1 MPESNSPILA
11 MRDIA
16 KSFPGVRALTGVSMD
31 VRAGEVHAL
40 LGENGAGKSTL
51 CNILSGVFTEYAG
64 SIELAGE
71 RANIHH
77 PQRRP
82 VARHRDDPPGAQP
95 GARAVDRGQH
105 LPRPGA
111 ADPVGHDQPAPD
123 GRRVARRLLA
133 ELGLRLDPR
142 RPVRTCQ
149 IAEQQLIE
157 VAKALSLNVRVLIMD
172 EPTSAL
178 ADAEVK
184 LLFAVIRRLV
194 ARGVAVIY
202 ISHRLEELYEIAD
215 RVTVLR
221 DGGYIGTR
229 EMAATDRAELI
240 RMMVG
245 RPLGEIFQHSAKISA
260 GAERLRV
267 TGLSLAADP
276 RAGRVALHD
285 VSLSVRAGEIVGL
298 AGLMGAGRTEVLE
311 AIFGVFGTRAI
322 RGSLALDGKP
332 YPPRSPEEAI
342 RRGVAL
348 VAEDR
353 KTQSLVLSNTVRF
366 NASLASLKR
375 FRRWSG
381 GVDAK
386 AERKAVAEQVASL
399 RVKTPSL
406 ASMVANLSGGNQQ
419 KVVLAKCL
427 LTKPTV
433 LLLDEPT
440 RGIDVGAKAEISE
453 LVNKLAAAGTGILM
467 ASSELPELLGTC
479 DRIIVLC
486 EGRVTAE
493 LDRAEA
499 TQERILA
506 AAMARQVVLA
516 EDMSSTGKET

>member
-77 PQRRP
+77 PKDAQSLGIGMIHQELNLVPELSIADNIFLGREPRTRWGTINRP
-82 VARHRDDPPGAQP
+82 LMDAES
-95 GARAVDRGQH
+95 
-105 LPRPGA
+105 
-111 ADPVGHDQPAPD
+111 
-123 GRRVARRLLA
+123 RRLLA

-381 GVDAK
+381 VDAK